1 MTKPNSFKRRLLRAA
16 VQDNDIIVRD
26 SWPRLIQ
33 QCRSFR
39 PVVLSRGV
47 VTVVCFALAVLV
59 YAVLNF
65 SENRQAGLDTKVAA
79 ASVTTVEDKPPSLP
93 TPTVVSSVA
102 SLPPSETPEFTTVN
116 TNDANNPPV
125 AAADMS
131 LPDSWTLDPHQVDLN
146 VFALSIKRIVLDPGH
161 GGDDPGAVSH
171 GLTEKAL
178 ALDIGLRLRAL
189 LAEAAFD
196 VRMTREKDE
205 TVSLMRRAVLANDA
219 GGDLFVSIHLNW
231 VEPLQTRVVET
242 YYLGPTEDS
251 ASLQL
256 ASVENLHSGYSLAD
270 FRRLLEGVYTD
281 AKRGESRRLAEA
293 IQQELVR
300 SLRTV
305 NPQLA
310 SRAAKTAPF
319 AVLIGANMPAILTEV
334 SCLSNAEEARL
345 LANPDYRQKIAQ
357 ALLMGIRSYTDA
369 LYHTYATRKGA
380 PS

>member
-16 VQDNDIIVRD
+16 VQENNTIVRE

-33 QCRSFR
+33 HCRSFR
-39 PVVLSRGV
+39 PVVFSRDV
-47 VTVVCFALAVLV
+47 VTVVCFALTVLV

-65 SENRQAGLDTKVAA
+65 SENPQAEPDTKVAA
-79 ASVTTVEDKPPSLP
+79 APVTTAEDKPPSPP
-93 TPTVVSSVA
+93 TPMVVSSVT
-102 SLPPSETPEFTTVN
+102 SLPSSGTPELTKVK
-116 TNDANNPPV
+116 TNDAPDPP
-125 AAADMS
+125 AAASDTS
-131 LPDSWTLDPHQVDLN
+131 LSDSLALDPHQVDLN
-146 VFALSIKRIVLDPGH
+146 VFALSIKRIVIDPGH
-161 GGDDPGAVSH
+161 GGDDPGTVSH

-178 ALDIGLRLRAL
+178 ALDIGLRLRTL
-189 LAEAAFD
+189 LAEASFD
-196 VRMTREKDE
+196 VRMTRDKDE
-205 TVSLMRRAVLANDA
+205 TVSLMRRATLANDA

-251 ASLQL
+251 DLLQL
-256 ASVENLHSGYSLAD
+256 ASVENLHSSYSLAD

-281 AKRGESRRLAEA
+281 TKRGESHRLAEA

-305 NPQLA
+305 NPRLA

-319 AVLIGANMPAILTEV
+319 AVLVGANMPAILTEV
-334 SCLSNAEEARL
+334 ACLSNAEEAQL
-345 LANPDYRQKIAQ
+345 LASPDYRQKIAQ

-369 LYHTYATRKGA
+369 LYHTYATRKEA
-380 PS
+380 SS